1 MGSWEDFTK
10 VLYGIYGQKDSKA
23 SAKEEFTSL
32 WANKSLAARDFIKY
46 SEQFK
51 TLASIVEYKDDVL
64 IDKLREVI
72 PSALAT
78 AVGIIESVS
87 TMPTKWDEYLDKLL
101 VLYKNTNRTNT
112 GARIFGKDKDSSTGN
127 DKSAKEKSK
136 EVNTMTTTKATK
148 FCQIC
153 SGLGKKGASKTH
165 NTADCYSKPE
175 NANKR
180 PQTQASSSG
189 SGTSASHSASA
200 DNNKGKGKPQQRKS
214 FKARLLEVLDSLN
227 DDEDSG
233 DDDGNSSTNEV
244 KTRTARI
251 EGIVEEEEVESPA
264 VKTARASK
272 KKGSSSKTESGFP
285 KGM

>member
-1 MGSWEDFTK
+1 MTVTK
-10 VLYGIYGQKDSKA
+10 
-23 SAKEEFTSL
+23 T
-32 WANKSLAARDFIKY
+32 
-46 SEQFK
+46 
-51 TLASIVEYKDDVL
+51 
-64 IDKLREVI
+64 
-72 PSALAT
+72 
-78 AVGIIESVS
+78 
-87 TMPTKWDEYLDKLL
+87 
-101 VLYKNTNRTNT
+101 
-112 GARIFGKDKDSSTGN
+112 
-127 DKSAKEKSK
+127 
-136 EVNTMTTTKATK
+136 TK

-180 PQTQASSSG
+180 PQPQTSSSG
-189 SGTSASHSASA
+189 SGTSASRSAGA
-200 DNNKGKGKPQQRKS
+200 DHNKGKGKPQQRKS

-233 DDDGNSSTNEV
+233 DDEGTSATEV

-251 EGIVEEEEVESPA
+251 EEIVEEEEVESPA

-272 KKGSSSKTESGFP
+272 KKGSSSKTESDFP